1 MLKLQGSPANYAW
14 GSTTAIPALLEQ
26 APTGEPIAEMWF
38 GAHEARPSKV
48 VWSAPASEQAY
59 GIAVLPRTLSDVV
72 AESPAAVLGEETVE
86 TFGPR
91 LPFLVKLL
99 AADKA
104 LSIQVHPDLE
114 QAREGFARENAA
126 GIPIDALHRNYRDA
140 WHKPELIY
148 ALSPFDALTGFREP
162 HAIAATVD
170 RLLAAEVPGTHAALL
185 TWREVLAG
193 DNPLQDSMN
202 LLLDT
207 PNFGAVADRL
217 AAADIPEAAP
227 DCDSRIGCDIDPIHI
242 LRMTNGDFPNDA
254 GALVALM
261 LNMVRMLPGQALAM
275 KAGIPHAYLRG
286 LGVEIMASSDNVVR
300 GGLTSKHIDI
310 PELQRLVR
318 FEVQKPHI
326 QHPDDSGL
334 LDTGCRDF
342 GMQVISCADNL
353 QLGKDAPTIALC
365 TSGEFQVSTDHGTQQ
380 LNPGDAYFIGAD
392 EAPPTFNGQG
402 ALFVG
407 GLGC

>member
-1 MLKLQGSPANYAW
+1 
-14 GSTTAIPALLEQ
+14 
-26 APTGEPIAEMWF
+26 
-38 GAHEARPSKV
+38 
-48 VWSAPASEQAY
+48 
-59 GIAVLPRTLSDVV
+59 
-72 AESPAAVLGEETVE
+72 
-86 TFGPR
+86 
-91 LPFLVKLL
+91 
-99 AADKA
+99 
-104 LSIQVHPDLE
+104 
-114 QAREGFARENAA
+114 
-126 GIPIDALHRNYRDA
+126 
-140 WHKPELIY
+140 
-148 ALSPFDALTGFREP
+148 
-162 HAIAATVD
+162 
-170 RLLAAEVPGTHAALL
+170 
-185 TWREVLAG
+185 
-193 DNPLQDSMN
+193 MN

-300 GGLTSKHIDI
+300 GGLTSTHIDI

-353 QLGKDAPTIALC
+353 QLGEDAPTIALC
-365 TSGEFQVSTDHGTQQ
+365 TSGEFQVSTDHGTG
-380 LNPGDAYFIGAD
+380 PPRGANRVLSRTASSEALPQTPQD
-392 EAPPTFNGQG
+392 E
-402 ALFVG
+402 VV
-407 GLGC
+407 

>member
-1 MLKLQGSPANYAW
+1 MLKLQGSLANYAW

-26 APTGEPIAEMWF
+26 APTDEPIAEMWF
-38 GAHEARPSKV
+38 GAHEARPSQV
-48 VWSAPASEQAY
+48 VWSSPASEQAY
-59 GIAVLPRTLSDVV
+59 GVAVLPRTLSDII
-72 AESPAAVLGEETVE
+72 AESPAAVLGAESVK

-91 LPFLVKLL
+91 MPFLMKLL

-126 GIPIDALHRNYRDA
+126 GIALDSPHRNYRDA

-162 HAIAATVD
+162 RAIAATVD
-170 RLLAAEVPGTHAALL
+170 RLLDAEAPGTHAALL

-193 DNPLQDSMN
+193 ENPLRDSMN
-202 LLLDT
+202 LLLGT
-207 PNFGAVADRL
+207 PGFGAVADRL
-217 AAADIPEAAP
+217 AAADIAEASPECA
-227 DCDSRIGCDIDPIHI
+227 SRIGCDIDPVEI
-242 LRMTNGDFPNDA
+242 LRMTNGDFPTDA

-275 KAGIPHAYLRG
+275 SAGIPHAYLRG

-326 QHPDDSGL
+326 QHADNSGR

-342 GMQVISCADNL
+342 GLQVISCADNL
-353 QLGKDAPTIALC
+353 QIGEEGPTIALC
-365 TSGEFQVSTDHGTQQ
+365 TSGSFQVSTGHGTQQ
-380 LNPGDAYFIGAD
+380 LQPGDAYFIGAD
-392 EAPPTFNGQG
+392 EAPAAFTGQG

-407 GLGC
+407 GLGR